1 MKVKLVPVGNSRGV
15 RIPQAFI
22 RACGFE
28 DHVDMR
34 IEKNAIV
41 LVAPRRPRQDWD
53 APFEKTAAAG
63 DDALLLPDH
72 AASDW
77 DDTEW
82 EW

>member
-1 MKVKLVPVGNSRGV
+1 MKVKLVPIGNSKGV

-28 DHVDMR
+28 DQVDMR

-41 LVAPRRPRQDWD
+41 LAAPRRPRRDWD
-53 APFEKTAAAG
+53 AAFERTAAAG
-63 DDALLLPDH
+63 DDALLLPDR
-72 AASDW
+72 AASGW

>member
-1 MKVKLVPVGNSRGV
+1 MKVKLVPVGNSKGV

-34 IEKNAIV
+34 IEKSMIV
-41 LVAPRRPRQDWD
+41 LAASRRSRQHWD
-53 APFEKTAAAG
+53 AAFEKMGAAG
-63 DDALLLPDH
+63 DDALLIPDD
-72 AASDW
+72 AVNEW
-77 DDTEW
+77 DGAGW

>member
-1 MKVKLVPVGNSRGV
+1 MKVKLAPIGNFRGV

-28 DHVDMR
+28 DQVDMR
-34 IEKNAIV
+34 IEKSAIV
-41 LVAPRRPRQDWD
+41 LAAPRHPRRNWD
-53 APFEKTAAAG
+53 AAFEKMAAAG
-63 DDALLLPDH
+63 DDALLLPDR
-72 AASDW
+72 AASGR